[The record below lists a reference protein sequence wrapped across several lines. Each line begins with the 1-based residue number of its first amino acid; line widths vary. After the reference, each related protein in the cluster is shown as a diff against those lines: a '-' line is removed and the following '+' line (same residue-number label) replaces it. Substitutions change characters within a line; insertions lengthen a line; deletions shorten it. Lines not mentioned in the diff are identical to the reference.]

1 MPPFIFYT
9 KPPLDGLVFD
19 QDKHTYV
26 YFSLSKSS
34 PTKGFIAQ
42 KGSFLRFYIKPVRP
56 KGLIRH
62 ERFWYIL
69 HSLFSIKIAI
79 FGVFLI
85 LGDFYL
91 F

>member
-1 MPPFIFYT
+1 MIFT

-56 KGLIRH
+56 KGLIRI
-62 ERFWYIL
+62 YQNGGIYY
-69 HSLFSIKIAI
+69 SIFSIKSSK
-79 FGVFLI
+79 FH
-85 LGDFYL
+85 L
-91 F
+91 FPKNAVWA